1 MGFSRKEYCSGLP
14 CPPPGDLP
22 NPGIKPT
29 SLRSPALAGRFF
41 TACATWE
48 ASDVKKQ
55 PKMMAIRTQGQAGWP
70 NRRERQGPEWLLQLW
85 RMKEDEHERLH
96 ILYLD
101 LCKVR
106 KRAKWFMVLNQ
117 DGSYSRRQEAGGA
130 EQEGTSGVWLYCFLI
145 HVYSSVQCSPV
156 KILKSV
162 ASGIRLV
169 SLSLSV
175 SLEKFL
181 GSVSLFLHM

>member
-41 TACATWE
+41 TTCATWE

-55 PKMMAIRTQGQAGWP
+55 QKMMVIRTQGQTGWQ
-70 NRRERQGPEWLLQLW
+70 NRRERQVPEWLLELW
-85 RMKEDEHERLH
+85 RMKEDEHKRLR
-96 ILYLD
+96 IVYLD
-101 LCKVR
+101 LCKVW
-106 KRAKWFMVLNQ
+106 KWAKWFMVLNQ
-117 DGSYSRRQEAGGA
+117 DGSYSRRQEASGA
-130 EQEGTSGVWLYCFLI
+130 EQEGTFGVWSYCFLI
-145 HVYSSVQCSPV
+145 HVCSSSIQCSPV

-175 SLEKFL
+175 SLEKL
-181 GSVSLFLHM
+181 PQVSLFLHV